1 MSRYLGYNA
10 LLDYFPIMSLKPNET
25 CSDSY
30 CVKRQK
36 EFKIAEAKRLAEM
49 VEPEPVEL
57 VQEDL
62 HPDNDFRLFYY

>member
-1 MSRYLGYNA
+1 MSKNA
-10 LLDYFPIMSLKPNET
+10 FPIGLIVYFTLCFIHKDWTN
-25 CSDSY
+25 

-62 HPDNDFRLFYY
+62 HPDNDFFLFYFLKF